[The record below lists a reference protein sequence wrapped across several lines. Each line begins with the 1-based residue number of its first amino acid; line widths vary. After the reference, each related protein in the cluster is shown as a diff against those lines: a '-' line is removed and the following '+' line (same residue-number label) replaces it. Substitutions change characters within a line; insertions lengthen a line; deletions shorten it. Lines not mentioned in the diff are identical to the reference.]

1 MATKSK
7 STLGENPTR
16 STPATPRDRA
26 SKLSRGL
33 SKSDADS
40 PSPLQNSRIPVEK
53 SPRSVTSKPS
63 VERRS
68 PKISTPPDK
77 KSTRILK
84 PSELQAELNVVH
96 EDLKKAKEKLALA
109 EKEKEKALEEVKES
123 QKLVEEANEK
133 LREAMVAQKRAEE
146 NSEIEKFR
154 AVEMEQAGIE
164 ASQKKEEEWQKEL
177 EAVKNQHA
185 SDVAALLSA
194 TEELQR
200 VKQELAMT
208 SDAKNQA
215 LSHADDA
222 TKIAEIQAEKVE
234 ILSAELARLKSLL
247 ESRNESDSNEQNK
260 LVEDLNREIT
270 ALREEDR
277 EKNKLLENL
286 KLEIEALRTEDGEKN
301 MLLENLKLETEA
313 LKKEDG
319 EKNKLF
325 ENLEREKEA
334 LRKGDVEKNML
345 LENLKLANEVLKKDD
360 GEKNKLLENLK
371 LEIEVLRKED
381 SQKNKS
387 LEDLKLEI
395 EALTEELEEAK
406 SYEEKLVEKET
417 QLEQLNVDLEA
428 ARMAESYA
436 HNLVEECRE
445 KVEELEAQSKEAR
458 HLERSASESLESVI
472 KQLEGSNDLLHDAES
487 EIASLKEKVGL
498 LEMSTTRQK
507 GDIEESERRAQI
519 AISEASEMAKKV
531 ESLIAE
537 LETVKEEKTQAIEH
551 EKLAAESVQSLLE
564 EKNKLINE
572 LESSREEEEKSK
584 KAMESLASALHEV
597 SSEAREAKE
606 RFLSSQAEQEHYE
619 TQIEDLKLVVK
630 ATNEKYE
637 SLLDEAKEKID
648 DLTTSVE
655 QSKNEHQI
663 LKAEWEDKEL
673 HLMNCVKKTEEENY
687 SMDKEINRL
696 VNLLNEAEEDA
707 SFKEEA
713 VQLKNSLKEAEC
725 EVNYLKEVLGEAKG
739 ESMKLKES
747 LMDKENEVQN
757 ILQENEE
764 LRSREAESLKKV
776 EELSKSLKEALA
788 KKEESEENGELS
800 ESEKDY
806 DMLPKVVEFSEQN
819 GGGRVE
825 EKPKIEVV
833 MPHQSEQSTEEKSEE
848 VNITSHDK
856 AVETLA
862 EAEKPNGELTENKN
876 KEKADDDSAEGEF
889 KMWESCKIG
898 DKDFSPE
905 RETVQEEETESKTD
919 VRESFDQV
927 NGLPSA
933 ENPEN
938 GGTSPTKP
946 QSQKKKKPLLHKFG
960 SLLKKKGTSS
970 QK

>member
-7 STLGENPTR
+7 STLSDK
-16 STPATPRDRA
+16 STPATPRDRV
-26 SKLSRGL
+26 SKVSRGL

-40 PSPLQNSRIPVEK
+40 PSPFQNSRPPVEK

-68 PKISTPPDK
+68 PKNSTPPDK
-77 KSTRILK
+77 KPTRILK
-84 PSELQAELNVVH
+84 PSELQAELNVAH
-96 EDLKKAKEKLALA
+96 EDLKKAKEKLALV

-123 QKLVEEANEK
+123 QKMAEEANEK

-164 ASQKKEEEWQKEL
+164 SAQKKEEEWQKEL
-177 EAVKNQHA
+177 DAVKNQHA
-185 SDVAALLSA
+185 LDVAALLSA

-200 VKQELAMT
+200 VKQELTMT

-234 ILSAELARLKSLL
+234 ILSAELVRVKSLL
-247 ESRNESDSNEQNK
+247 ESRNENESCETNK
-260 LVEDLNREIT
+260 LVEDLNLEI
-270 ALREEDR
+270 AGLREEGS
-277 EKNKLLENL
+277 EKNKLLENVEL
-286 KLEIEALRTEDGEKN
+286 
-301 MLLENLKLETEA
+301 
-313 LKKEDG
+313 
-319 EKNKLF
+319 
-325 ENLEREKEA
+325 EKEA
-334 LRKGDVEKNML
+334 LRKGDDEKNIL
-345 LENLKLANEVLKKDD
+345 LENLKLATEALRKDD
-360 GEKNKLLENLK
+360 GEKNKLLEKLK
-371 LEIEVLRKED
+371 LEIEGLRKED
-381 SQKNKS
+381 SEKNKL

-395 EALTEELEEAK
+395 ETLTEDLEEAK
-406 SYEEKLVEKET
+406 SYEEKLVEKEAL
-417 QLEQLNVDLEA
+417 LEQLNVDLEA
-428 ARMAESYA
+428 SRMAESYA
-436 HNLVEECRE
+436 HNLMEEWQQ
-445 KVEELEAQSKEAR
+445 KVEELEAQTKEAR
-458 HLERSASESLESVI
+458 HLERSASESLESVM

-507 GDIEESERRAQI
+507 GDLEESERRAQI
-519 AISEASEMAKKV
+519 AKEEASEMAKKV

-572 LESSREEEEKSK
+572 LENSREEEEKSK

-606 RFLSSQAEQEHYE
+606 RLLSSQAEHEHYE
-619 TQIEDLKLVVK
+619 TQIEDLKLVLK

-663 LKAEWEDKEL
+663 SKAEWEDKEL
-673 HLMNCVKKTEEENY
+673 HLMNCVKKTEEEN
-687 SMDKEINRL
+687 SSREKEINRL
-696 VNLLNEAEEDA
+696 VNLLKEAEQEA

-713 VQLKNSLKEAEC
+713 AQLKNSLNEAES
-725 EVNYLKEVLGEAKG
+725 EVTYLKEVLGEAKG

-747 LMDKENEVQN
+747 LLDKENEVQN

-764 LRSREAESLKKV
+764 LHSREAESLKKV

-788 KKEESEENGELS
+788 KKESEENGELS

-819 GGGRVE
+819 GGGIL
-825 EKPKIEVV
+825 EKPKIEV
-833 MPHQSEQSTEEKSEE
+833 MPHQSEQSTEAKSEE
-848 VNITSHDK
+848 VNITLRDE
-856 AVETLA
+856 AVVETLA
-862 EAEKPNGELTENKN
+862 EVEKPNGELTGNEH
-876 KEKADDDSAEGEF
+876 KEKEDDDSAEGEF

-905 RETVQEEETESKTD
+905 RETVQEEESESKTD
-919 VRESFDQV
+919 VGESFDQV
-927 NGLPSA
+927 NGVPSA

>member
-7 STLGENPTR
+7 STLSDK
-16 STPATPRDRA
+16 STPATPRDRV
-26 SKLSRGL
+26 SKVSKGL

-40 PSPLQNSRIPVEK
+40 PSPFQNSRPPVEK

-77 KSTRILK
+77 KPTRILK
-84 PSELQAELNVVH
+84 PSELQAELNVAH
-96 EDLKKAKEKLALA
+96 EDLKKAKEKLASV

-123 QKLVEEANEK
+123 QKLAEEANEK

-164 ASQKKEEEWQKEL
+164 AAQKKEEEWQKEL
-177 EAVKNQHA
+177 DAVKNQHA
-185 SDVAALLSA
+185 LDVAALLSA

-200 VKQELAMT
+200 VKQELTMT

-234 ILSAELARLKSLL
+234 ILSAELVRVKSLL
-247 ESRNESDSNEQNK
+247 ESRNENESCETNK
-260 LVEDLNREIT
+260 LVEDLNLEI
-270 ALREEDR
+270 AGLREEGSEKNKLLENLKHEIEALRKEDS

-286 KLEIEALRTEDGEKN
+286 KLEMEALR
-301 MLLENLKLETEA
+301 
-313 LKKEDG
+313 KEDG
-319 EKNKLF
+319 EKNKLL
-325 ENLEREKEA
+325 ENVELEKEA
-334 LRKGDVEKNML
+334 LRKGHDEKNIL
-345 LENLKLANEVLKKDD
+345 LENMKLATEALRKDD
-360 GEKNKLLENLK
+360 GEKNKLLEKLK
-371 LEIEVLRKED
+371 LEIEGLRKED
-381 SQKNKS
+381 SEKNKL

-395 EALTEELEEAK
+395 ETLTEYLEEAK
-406 SYEEKLVEKET
+406 SYEGKLVEKET
-417 QLEQLNVDLEA
+417 LLEQLNVDLEA
-428 ARMAESYA
+428 SRMAESYA
-436 HNLVEECRE
+436 HNLMEEWQQ
-445 KVEELEAQSKEAR
+445 KVEELEAQTKEAR
-458 HLERSASESLESVI
+458 HLERSASESLESVM

-498 LEMSTTRQK
+498 LEMSATRQK
-507 GDIEESERRAQI
+507 GDLEESERRAQI
-519 AISEASEMAKKV
+519 AREEASEMAKKV

-572 LESSREEEEKSK
+572 LENSREEEEKSK

-606 RFLSSQAEQEHYE
+606 RLLSSQAEHEHYE
-619 TQIEDLKLVVK
+619 TQIEDLKLVLK

-648 DLTTSVE
+648 DLTTSLD

-663 LKAEWEDKEL
+663 SKAEWEDKEL
-673 HLMNCVKKTEEENY
+673 HVMNCVKKTEEENS
-687 SMDKEINRL
+687 SMEKEINRL
-696 VNLLNEAEEDA
+696 VNLLKEAEQEA

-713 VQLKNSLKEAEC
+713 VQLKNSLNEAES
-725 EVNYLKEVLGEAKG
+725 EVTYLKEVLGEAKG

-747 LMDKENEVQN
+747 LLDKENEVQN

-788 KKEESEENGELS
+788 KKEAEENGELS

-819 GGGRVE
+819 GGGIL
-825 EKPKIEVV
+825 EKPKIEVI
-833 MPHQSEQSTEEKSEE
+833 PHQSEQSAEEKSEGV
-848 VNITSHDK
+848 VNIISHDE

-862 EAEKPNGELTENKN
+862 EVEKPNGELTGNEH
-876 KEKADDDSAEGEF
+876 KEKEDDDSAEGEF

-905 RETVQEEETESKTD
+905 RETVQEEESESKTD
-919 VRESFDQV
+919 VGESFDQA